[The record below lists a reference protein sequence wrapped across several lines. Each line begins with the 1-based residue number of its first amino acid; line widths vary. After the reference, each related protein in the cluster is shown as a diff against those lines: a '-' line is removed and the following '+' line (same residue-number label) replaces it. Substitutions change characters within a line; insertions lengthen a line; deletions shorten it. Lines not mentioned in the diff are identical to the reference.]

1 MEIDSHDPKMLRD
14 WAGVSQWAL
23 FAKGGSLALS
33 EDERA

>member
-1 MEIDSHDPKMLRD
+1 MLRD

-23 FAKGGSLALS
+23 FAKGGSVALS